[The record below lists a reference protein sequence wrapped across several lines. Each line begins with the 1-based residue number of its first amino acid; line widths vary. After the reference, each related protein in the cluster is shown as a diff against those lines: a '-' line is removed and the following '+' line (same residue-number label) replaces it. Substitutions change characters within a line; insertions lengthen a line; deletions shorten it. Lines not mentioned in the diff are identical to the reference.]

1 MPTSNV
7 TFEHHAMWQ
16 PDHVIMLIRFVWLDA
31 KWAPDHQQPQC
42 QLNSA
47 DTATRITMYFA
58 TQILVT
64 RNKSDYAQIS
74 QGIPSLG
81 SISVKNTHLNYDVI
95 YTKRWQ
101 ILKLGNDDLK
111 LDLKLLLLTFFL
123 SNRIHGEIDHWDQR
137 QFDYRTGCKF
147 NIFFDAN

>member
-1 MPTSNV
+1 
-7 TFEHHAMWQ
+7 
-16 PDHVIMLIRFVWLDA
+16 
-31 KWAPDHQQPQC
+31 
-42 QLNSA
+42 
-47 DTATRITMYFA
+47 MYFA

-111 LDLKLLLLTFFL
+111 LDLKLLLLSFV
-123 SNRIHGEIDHWDQR
+123 S
-137 QFDYRTGCKF
+137 K
-147 NIFFDAN
+147 